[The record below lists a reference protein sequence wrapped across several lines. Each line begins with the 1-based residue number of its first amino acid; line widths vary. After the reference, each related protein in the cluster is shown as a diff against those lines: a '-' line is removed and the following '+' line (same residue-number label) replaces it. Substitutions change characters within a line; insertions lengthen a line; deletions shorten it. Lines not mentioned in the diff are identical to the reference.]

1 MNNEELLEAAKEAGF
16 EHYGLLDIK
25 TVHLLPQVREMCK
38 KNTCGMYGKN
48 WGCPPGCGTLKEC
61 EEKVSRFSE
70 GLIVQTVGKLED
82 SFDFEGI
89 TEAGD
94 KHKERFI
101 MLRDILN
108 NNYKEVLPLGAGAC
122 TICKECT
129 YPNEPC
135 RFKDKAISSME
146 AYGILV
152 SDLCKDNGVAYYYGP
167 DTISFTSCFLLLP
180 NQ

>member
-25 TVHLLPQVREMCK
+25 TVHLLPEVREMCK

-108 NNYKEVLPLGAGAC
+108 NNYKEVLEHAQYAKNAHTLMNRAASKTKQFHPWRP
-122 TICKECT
+122 TV
-129 YPNEPC
+129 YW
-135 RFKDKAISSME
+135 
-146 AYGILV
+146 
-152 SDLCKDNGVAYYYGP
+152 
-167 DTISFTSCFLLLP
+167 
-180 NQ
+180 